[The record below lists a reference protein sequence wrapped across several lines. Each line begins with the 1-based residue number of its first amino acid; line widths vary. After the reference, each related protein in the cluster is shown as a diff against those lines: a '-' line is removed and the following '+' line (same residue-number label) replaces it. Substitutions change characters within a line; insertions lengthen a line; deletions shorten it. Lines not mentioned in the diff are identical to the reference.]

1 MATATQRFRA
11 AQTAAAAASVSFAT
25 RLRGLIAAIN
35 PLGIAVSLAIT
46 GLIML
51 AMRKDAAAR
60 AADHM
65 ADRESN
71 LGKFIDA
78 NTGKIIEQNKAL
90 LANERIKARDRA
102 KRSEEHTSELQSL
115 MRTSYAVFC
124 LKKKHTQT
132 NMTQRVLDTN
142 RKQDR

>member
-78 NTGKIIEQNKAL
+78 NTGKI
-90 LANERIKARDRA
+90 
-102 KRSEEHTSELQSL
+102 RSEEHTSELQSL

-124 LKKKHTQT
+124 LKKKTIHNSKTPRHLMSSYTTSSQKPT
-132 NMTQRVLDTN
+132 
-142 RKQDR
+142 

>member
-1 MATATQRFRA
+1 MAASTGAMATATQRFRA

-78 NTGKIIEQNKAL
+78 NTGKIIAQNKAL
-90 LANERIKARDRA
+90 LANERIKARARA
-102 KRSEEHTSELQSL
+102 KDAAAAYPASRRS
-115 MRTSYAVFC
+115 RT
-124 LKKKHTQT
+124 TE
-132 NMTQRVLDTN
+132 RREGN
-142 RKQDR
+142 RGVRT

>member
-1 MATATQRFRA
+1 MAASTGAMATATQRFRA

-60 AADHM
+60 APDHM

-71 LGKFIDA
+71 PGKLLDA
-78 NTGKIIEQNKAL
+78 NNAQLT
-90 LANERIKARDRA
+90 D
-102 KRSEEHTSELQSL
+102 EHTAPPPHDG
-115 MRTSYAVFC
+115 TKA
-124 LKKKHTQT
+124 HH
-132 NMTQRVLDTN
+132 
-142 RKQDR
+142 

>member
-78 NTGKIIEQNKAL
+78 NTGKIIEQNQAP
-90 LANERIKARDRA
+90 LANDRIQARDRA
-102 KRSEEHTSELQSL
+102 TYAEADSLARKRTLLHA
-115 MRTSYAVFC
+115 R
-124 LKKKHTQT
+124 H
-132 NMTQRVLDTN
+132 
-142 RKQDR
+142 